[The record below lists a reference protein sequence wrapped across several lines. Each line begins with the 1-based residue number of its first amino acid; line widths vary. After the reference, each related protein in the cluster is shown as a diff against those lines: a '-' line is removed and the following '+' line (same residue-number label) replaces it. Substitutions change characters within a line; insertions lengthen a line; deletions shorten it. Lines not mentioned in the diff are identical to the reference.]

1 MNNTNKFICLFVLSG
16 IFFSQAAICSDQ
28 FGRLFTT
35 RAQRAHMEELR
46 KAEPGLKFEIE
57 EQVIDIE
64 EDVEV
69 VEETPVN
76 ALTVRGLVYRS
87 DGKSTAWINDS
98 NTFEGSVSSQ
108 YISVGDI
115 DPGRVQIKVPSA
127 NTIVN
132 LNVGQTFDPVSENYR
147 DLVEDS
153 ETAIEDGSRIEE
165 KQTSRRP

>member
-1 MNNTNKFICLFVLSG
+1 LIMKNTEKFVCLLVLSG
-16 IFFSQAAICSDQ
+16 ILFSQSAISSDQ
-28 FGRLFTT
+28 FGRFFTT
-35 RAQRAHMEELR
+35 SAQRTHMDELR
-46 KAEPGLKFEIE
+46 KAKPAFKVEFE
-57 EQVIDIE
+57 EQLIDID

-98 NTFEGSVSSQ
+98 NTFEGNVSSQ

-115 DPGRVQIKVPSA
+115 EADKVQIKVPSA

-132 LNVGQTFDPVSENYR
+132 LNVGQTFDPVSENYK
-147 DLVEDS
+147 DLLNES
-153 ETAIEDGSRIEE
+153 ETTVNDASHSEN
-165 KQTSRRP
+165 

>member
-1 MNNTNKFICLFVLSG
+1 MKNINKNICLFILSG
-16 IFFSQAAICSDQ
+16 IFFSQPAICSDQ

-35 RAQRAHMEELR
+35 GAQRSHMEELR

-64 EDVEV
+64 EDVEI

-115 DPGRVQIKVPSA
+115 EPDKVQIKVPSA

-132 LNVGQTFDPVSENYR
+132 LNVGQTFDPMSENHK
-147 DLVEDS
+147 DLLKEP
-153 ETAIEDGSRIEE
+153 TAIVNDASQS
-165 KQTSRRP
+165 KK

>member
-1 MNNTNKFICLFVLSG
+1 
-16 IFFSQAAICSDQ
+16 
-28 FGRLFTT
+28 
-35 RAQRAHMEELR
+35 MEELR

-69 VEETPVN
+69 VEEIPVN